1 MNTLLTRALAAL
13 ILCLLIS
20 SHCQAA
26 IYTPP
31 ASNRALVSLANGWK
45 FNRADVANAQL
56 PAFNDQAW
64 SDVNLPHT
72 WNAQDGQDGGGN
84 YYRGAGW
91 YRKHYTVPSTYAG
104 RSLYLQFDGASL
116 TADVYVNG
124 SYAGSHQGGFSS
136 FQLDITPYATAG
148 ADNVIA
154 VRVSN
159 AYNASIPPLSGDF
172 TLFGGLHR
180 GAYLL
185 ATDKLQIR
193 DLPYAGPGVYLS
205 ASNVSATSAS
215 LQVRSKLWNAT
226 TGTKAVTVK
235 SMVADAAMNIVAQG
249 SGSVA
254 LAASAGQDLVQ
265 NLVLAQ
271 PRLWQGRQD
280 PYLYRV
286 YVEVWDGSRLADLV
300 SQPLGIRSFLLDS
313 DSGFQLNG
321 AYLDLHGVGRHNDRL
336 NKGWAISHADQ
347 DEDMN
352 LIKEIGAT
360 AARLAH
366 YPHEQYFYDL
376 CDRNGLVVWAEIP
389 LINKITDSTAFT
401 NSARQQ
407 LMEMIRQHYNHPSI
421 MFWGLSNEILNWT
434 GPDPRPLLSQLAQL
448 ARSEDGTRLVTIAEN
463 SSLGNNIASYPD
475 AVGYNL
481 YFGWYSGTLSDIGYW
496 ADNAHRLFPLRAYAL
511 SELGAGAS
519 INQHEDNPA
528 MPAAGGQWH
537 PEEYQNL
544 FHEAYWKAL
553 KTRNFIWGKF
563 VWNMFDFAVDSRNE
577 GDTPG
582 RNDKGLVTYDRLVKK
597 DAFHWYKANWSNDP
611 VVYITSRRY
620 SPRTSQ
626 IGPVKVYSNAD
637 SVELLVNQVSRGSK
651 TSADHI
657 FLWPAVNYQS
667 GGNVLEARGM
677 KNGKVYTDAVTIMV
691 SSGTQPAASV
701 RIDSGGNTSYTDST
715 GNTFSFDTYYTGGT
729 ASSKPNAIAGTSD
742 SPLYQ
747 SYRFGN
753 FSYRIPVEDGTHQ
766 LRLRFAEPY
775 WSAVGARVFNVKAE
789 GQTVLGSFDI
799 FKEAGKFTALD
810 KSFYITVSDGFMD
823 LQFVAVKDNAL
834 ISAVE
839 VVKTDAP
846 APTPSPTPAPSATP
860 APTPTPAP
868 TVLRY
873 DVGSSL
879 PYTDSLGRVY
889 DKEMNFL
896 GGTVSSKPN
905 AIAGTADP
913 TLYRSYRFGNFGYRI
928 SLANGTYQIV
938 LKFMEPYW
946 TRTGARV
953 FSVSAE
959 GQTKLA
965 NLDIFKEVGQFRA
978 VDKSVNVVVSDGT
991 LNLQLTPS
999 VDNAVLSALE
1009 ITRK

>member
-1 MNTLLTRALAAL
+1 MNTRNTWAIAAL
-13 ILCLLIS
+13 LSSLLFS
-20 SHCQAA
+20 SFSHAEVYA
-26 IYTPP
+26 PP
-31 ASNRALVSLANGWK
+31 SSNRNPVSLSSGWK
-45 FNRADVANAQL
+45 FNRADVANAQS
-56 PAFNDQAW
+56 PTFNDQAW

-91 YRKHYTVPSTYAG
+91 YRRHYTVPAIYAG
-104 RSLYLQFDGASL
+104 RSLYLWFDGASL

-124 SYAGSHQGGFSS
+124 SFAGSHQGGFTS
-136 FQLDITPYATAG
+136 FQLEVTPYMYVG

-180 GAYLL
+180 GVYLL
-185 ATDKLQIR
+185 ATDKVQIR

-205 ASNVSATSAS
+205 VSTVSPTSAN
-215 LQVRSKLWNAT
+215 LQVYTRLWNAAPDA
-226 TGTKAVTVK
+226 KSVTVK
-235 SMVADAAMNIVAQG
+235 SVVVDAAMNIVAQG
-249 SGSVA
+249 SGSTT
-254 LAASAGQDLVQ
+254 LAASAGQDLAQ
-265 NLVLAQ
+265 NLALNQ

-286 YVEVWDGSRLADLV
+286 YVEAWDGSRLADLV
-300 SQPLGIRSFLLDS
+300 SQPLGVRSFLLDS
-313 DSGFQLNG
+313 DGGFHLNG

-347 DEDMN
+347 DEDMS

-360 AARLAH
+360 AVRLAH
-366 YPHEQYFYDL
+366 YPHEPYFYEL

-389 LINKITDSTAFT
+389 LINRITDTTAFT
-401 NSARQQ
+401 TSARQQ
-407 LMEMIRQHYNHPSI
+407 LLEMIRQHYNHPSI

-434 GPDPRPLLSQLAQL
+434 GPDPRPLISQLAQL
-448 ARSEDGTRLVTIAEN
+448 ARSEDPTRLVTIAEN
-463 SSLGNNIASYPD
+463 SSIGDSIASYPD
-475 AVGYNL
+475 AVGYNI
-481 YFGWYSGTLSDIGYW
+481 YFGWYSGTLNDIGYW
-496 ADNAHRLFPLRAYAL
+496 ADNAHRAFPLRAYAI
-511 SELGAGAS
+511 SEFGAGAS

-528 MPAAGGQWH
+528 APVAGGTWH

-544 FHEAYWKAL
+544 FHEAYWKAV
-553 KTRNFIWGKF
+553 KTRNLLWGKF
-563 VWNMFDFAVDSRNE
+563 VWNMFDFAADARSE

-620 SPRTSQ
+620 SPRTTLTN
-626 IGPVKVYSNAD
+626 PVKVYSNAD
-637 SVELLVNQVSRGSK
+637 SVELVVNQASKGSK
-651 TSADHI
+651 TSADRI
-657 FLWPAVNYQS
+657 FLWPAVTFQS
-667 GGNVLEARGM
+667 GGNVIEARGI

-701 RIDSGGNTSYTDST
+701 RIDSGATAGYTDSA
-715 GNTFSFDTYYTGGT
+715 GNTFSFDTYYTSGT
-729 ASSKPNAIAGTSD
+729 ASSKPNAVAGTSD
-742 SPLYQ
+742 SLLYQ

-753 FSYRIPVEDGTHQ
+753 FSYRIPVENGTHQ

-789 GQTVLGSFDI
+789 GQTVLGNFDI

-810 KSFYITVSDGFMD
+810 KSSYITVTDGFVD
-823 LQFVAVKDNAL
+823 LQFVPVKDNAL
-834 ISAVE
+834 ISAIE
-839 VVKTDAP
+839 VIKTDAP
-846 APTPSPTPAPSATP
+846 APTPSPAPSATP
-860 APTPTPAP
+860 LPTSTPAP

-889 DKEMNFL
+889 DKEMNYL

-905 AIAGTADP
+905 AITGTADP
-913 TLYRSYRFGNFGYRI
+913 TLYRSYRYGNFGYRI
-928 SLANGTYQIV
+928 PVANATYQVV

-946 TRTGARV
+946 TRAGARV

-959 GQTKLA
+959 GQVKLA

-978 VDKSVNVVVSDGT
+978 VDKAITVTVNDGT

-1009 ITRK
+1009 IARQ